1 MSLPR
6 FIVLAAISII
16 INLASMINAGFALWS
31 LVLLIFAIFQFKFRD
46 ANRPATDKK
55 TYGFIQIFMLAVLI
69 FMSTMGLVGSYA
81 LGLFV
86 YDRFSQ
92 IFIVCIIAAVLG
104 LVLYYY
110 LVIRLMREAISIFKQ
125 GRRAG

>member
-1 MSLPR
+1 
-6 FIVLAAISII
+6 
-16 INLASMINAGFALWS
+16 MINAGFALWS

-92 IFIVCIIAAVLG
+92 IFIVCLIAAVLG

>member
-92 IFIVCIIAAVLG
+92 IFIVCLIAAVLG